1 VGQEPRGKGLLLR
14 QEAGLAVADMVRSTW
29 IYRKLKRFRAGIESS
44 ISALKRAFGMD
55 RCTWSG
61 WEGFQRYIWSIV
73 VSHNL
78 FTVARIR
85 LAQA

>member
-1 VGQEPRGKGLLLR
+1 MGEGQGGAGRRLR
-14 QEAGLAVADMVRSTW
+14 AA
-29 IYRKLKRFRAGIESS
+29 IEST

-61 WEGFQRYIWSIV
+61 WEHFQRYVGSIV

-78 FTVARIR
+78 FTMARIR
-85 LAQA
+85 LAAE